1 MGCQL
6 MRRQRTIRCTLIA
19 FLSATSLLIFTAAT
33 SAQIYFDDFSGEP
46 TVDLNGTTPD
56 VRPGDE
62 VWIAGENAQHW
73 KADGSK
79 SQDGQS
85 TAWLPFTP
93 ASGLIYALSLD
104 VNPDISDSNDWF
116 SIGFSETNSTDGFHT
131 TNTVYGWML
140 NRENDA
146 SDTVVQTFLGAGTA
160 SAANHD
166 FDPDKIGPINLSV
179 VLNTEQDAWTI
190 EWLVDDTT
198 IRGPMA
204 FDVNPTINYAGMA
217 AWNTATGTVDN
228 FSLNIVPEPA
238 SFLLLTLGSLWL
250 VLSRRGVS

>member
-1 MGCQL
+1 
-6 MRRQRTIRCTLIA
+6 MRCRR
-19 FLSATSLLIFTAAT
+19 ATRSLLIGCLSSMCLLMVTAAT
-33 SAQIYFDDFSGEP
+33 SAQIYFDDFDGES
-46 TVDLNGTTPD
+46 TVDLNGTAPD
-56 VRPGDE
+56 IRPGDE
-62 VWIAGENAQHW
+62 TWTAGENAQHW

-79 SQDGQS
+79 SQNGHS

-93 ASGLIYALSLD
+93 EAGLIYALSLD

-146 SDTVVQTFLGAGTA
+146 SDSVVQTFLGAGTA
-160 SAANHD
+160 DAANQD
-166 FDPDKIGPINLSV
+166 FDPDKTGFVNLAV
-179 VLNTEQDAWTI
+179 VLNTVEDAWTI
-190 EWLVDDTT
+190 EWLVDDAT

-204 FDVNPTINYAGMA
+204 FGDNPTINYAGMA

-228 FSLNIVPEPA
+228 FSLRVVPEPA
-238 SFLLLTLGSLWL
+238 SWLLLALGSLWL
-250 VLSRRGVS
+250 MLLRRRAR